1 MDRARSALCGPRW
14 YILVSRGALALECPE
29 AGKDVSL
36 PKPNYQFEKR
46 RRELDKKKKDE
57 EKKQKK
63 LERAR
68 AEAANPGGQAE
79 PAPDGEPEST

>member
-1 MDRARSALCGPRW
+1 MARGGSGLPVPTAR
-14 YILVSRGALALECPE
+14 
-29 AGKDVSL
+29 KDVAL

-57 EKKQKK
+57 EKKQRK

-68 AEAANPGGQAE
+68 AEAA
-79 PAPDGEPEST
+79 GEVVAPESAEDADAPTDEPK